1 MKMTKRIAAM
11 AACAVMAASSMVGM
25 GASAADTQTLPL
37 SNSTIATYAD
47 GVFNGIQKGAYYNG
61 TSSFVNIT
69 GTSASNAE
77 CTFYNVSYD
86 NKNIYGVTSTFSA
99 GTAGNGF
106 SATFNS
112 GQWYYYD
119 KNNKRV
125 SGTDTLYVGGTY
137 KGGKITISG
146 KVYSR

>member
-1 MKMTKRIAAM
+1 MKMTKRLATL
-11 AACAVMAASSMVGM
+11 AACAVMATSSMMGM
-25 GASAADTQTLPL
+25 SASAADTQSFSL
-37 SNSTIATYAD
+37 SNSIIATYAD

-86 NKNIYGVTSTFSA
+86 GKNIYGVTSTFSA
-99 GTAGNGF
+99 GTAGKVF
-106 SATFNS
+106 TARFNS

-119 KNNKRV
+119 NNKKV
-125 SGTDTLYVGGTY
+125 SGADTLYVQGTY
-137 KGGKITISG
+137 KGGKITISD

>member
-11 AACAVMAASSMVGM
+11 AACAVIAASSMVGM
-25 GASAADTQTLPL
+25 GASAADTQSFSL

-99 GTAGNGF
+99 GTAGKVF
-106 SATFNS
+106 TARFNS

-119 KNNKRV
+119 NKKKV
-125 SGTDTLYVGGTY
+125 SGADTLYVQGTY

-146 KVYSR
+146 KEYSR

>member
-11 AACAVMAASSMVGM
+11 AACAVMAASMVGM

-47 GVFNGIQKGAYYNG
+47 VVLNGIQKGAYYNG
-61 TSSFVNIT
+61 TSSFINIT
-69 GTSASNAE
+69 GSSASNAE

-86 NKNIYGVTSTFSA
+86 GKNIYGVTSTFSA

-106 SATFNS
+106 TARFNS

-119 KNNKRV
+119 KSNKKV
-125 SGTDTLYVGGTY
+125 SGADTLYVQGTY
-137 KGGKITISG
+137 KGGTITLGGSS
-146 KVYSR
+146 YSR

>member
-1 MKMTKRIAAM
+1 MKMTKRLATL
-11 AACAVMAASSMVGM
+11 AACAVMATSSMIGM
-25 GASAADTQTLPL
+25 GASAADTQTLPF
-37 SNSTIATYAD
+37 SNSTIMTYAD
-47 GVFNGIQKGAYYNG
+47 VILNGIQKGAYYNG

-106 SATFNS
+106 SATLNS

-137 KGGKITISG
+137 KGGKITINN
-146 KVYSR
+146 KEYSR

>member
-25 GASAADTQTLPL
+25 GASAADTQSGSL

-86 NKNIYGVTSTFSA
+86 SRNIYGVTTEFSA

-106 SATFNS
+106 TATFTP

-119 KNNKRV
+119 NNKKV
-125 SGTDTLYVGGTY
+125 SGADTLNVQGTY